1 MSYQIELDKER
12 TIIRK
17 YTYNSY
23 GGGVAIGTT
32 PTIAYRIIL
41 NYFKEYGDQTF
52 TDYLV
57 TDPNLD
63 FIEIFTQ
70 SYDEDNNE
78 FTYFSSQIIKK
89 GDPVIFNSYRE
100 EQYGLL
106 QDFNNSVVWIK
117 DNNNIIEISL
127 YRFAVL
133 NSNYNK
139 AKILDKWGASLWK

>member
-1 MSYQIELDKER
+1 MSYEVTLEKEK

-17 YTYNSY
+17 YSYNSLN
-23 GGGVAIGTT
+23 GEVATSTT
-32 PTIAYRIIL
+32 PTIAYRIVL
-41 NYFKEYGDQTF
+41 NYFKEYGDHTY

-70 SYDEDNNE
+70 KYDDEKKDY
-78 FTYFSSQIIKK
+78 FYFSSQIIKK

-133 NSNYNK
+133 NSNYDK
-139 AKILDKWGASLWK
+139 LKILNKMSATL

>member
-1 MSYQIELDKER
+1 MSYEVTLEKEK

-17 YTYNSY
+17 YSYNSLN
-23 GGGVAIGTT
+23 GEVATSTT
-32 PTIAYRIIL
+32 PTIAYRIVL
-41 NYFKEYGDQTF
+41 NYFKEYGDHTY

-70 SYDEDNNE
+70 KYDDEKKDYI
-78 FTYFSSQIIKK
+78 YFSSQIIKK

-133 NSNYNK
+133 NANYDK
-139 AKILDKWGASLWK
+139 AKMLNKMSATL

>member
-1 MSYQIELDKER
+1 MSYEVTLEKEK

-17 YTYNSY
+17 YSYNSLN
-23 GGGVAIGTT
+23 GEVATSTT
-32 PTIAYRIIL
+32 PTITYRIVL
-41 NYFKEYGDQTF
+41 NYFKEYGDHTY

-70 SYDEDNNE
+70 KYDDEKKDY
-78 FTYFSSQIIKK
+78 FYFSSQIIKK

-133 NSNYNK
+133 NSNYDK
-139 AKILDKWGASLWK
+139 LKILNKMSATL